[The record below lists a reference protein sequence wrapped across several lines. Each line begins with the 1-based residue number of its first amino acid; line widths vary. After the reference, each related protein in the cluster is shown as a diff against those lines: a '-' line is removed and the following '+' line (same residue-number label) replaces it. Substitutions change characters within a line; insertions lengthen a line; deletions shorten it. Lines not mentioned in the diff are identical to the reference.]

1 MFRLFLSLVV
11 CGLLPKSSLKIISP
25 RYIYGMEKTGREFN
39 EYVQRACQ
47 YAMWEYDLGIKT
59 SIALFY
65 LDSTMVDM
73 LGACWISEVTIPDAA
88 NLIATTI
95 QLDSEK

>member
-1 MFRLFLSLVV
+1 
-11 CGLLPKSSLKIISP
+11 
-25 RYIYGMEKTGREFN
+25 METTGREFN

-47 YAMWEYDLGIKT
+47 YAMMEYDLGIKT
-59 SIALFY
+59 PVALFY

-73 LGACWISEVTIPDAA
+73 LGSCWMSEVSVPDAA

-95 QLDSEK
+95 QLDSK